1 MRPARVAMLF
11 RFLLPPERKGESGK
25 TKRPPGFGKPTA
37 RWGEERAF
45 ASSLAGRGR
54 RCGPDA
60 TRRGKGLRPNRTEVT
75 MNTNPTLQ
83 DRAVEAA
90 ARFLEVRGYE
100 TLATGW
106 KSPETR
112 GTIDLVARDPESDD
126 LVFVDV
132 SARPSM
138 PSSDTSM
145 GFLSS
150 PQGAL
155 KAFRA
160 PIAPIKSFRSCSS
173 RSRMGSKREKRAC
186 PAKSLHVIR

>member
-1 MRPARVAMLF
+1 MPLVDAVSAYAEQNCNLLDRIRVLDKDGRLDEDARC
-11 RFLLPPERKGESGK
+11 FLSEIISSAPSEGGGTRQRAQERRQHAYRLPRARS
-25 TKRPPGFGKPTA
+25 TASISKRMVFALSLTQGIEPL
-37 RWGEERAF
+37 RAIDSTLLGVIPRCRDTSS
-45 ASSLAGRGR
+45 AS
-54 RCGPDA
+54 
-60 TRRGKGLRPNRTEVT
+60 TRSDSDWLDPPNR
-75 MNTNPTLQ
+75 
-83 DRAVEAA
+83 R
-90 ARFLEVRGYE
+90 
-100 TLATGW
+100 
-106 KSPETR
+106 
-112 GTIDLVARDPESDD
+112 
-126 LVFVDV
+126 
-132 SARPSM
+132 RPLM